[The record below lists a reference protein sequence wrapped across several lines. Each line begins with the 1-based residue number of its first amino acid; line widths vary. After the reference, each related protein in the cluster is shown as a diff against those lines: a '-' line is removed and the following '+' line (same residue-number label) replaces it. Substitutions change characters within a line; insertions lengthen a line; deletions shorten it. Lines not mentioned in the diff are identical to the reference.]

1 MAFALVLAAAGAPS
15 EPWQSQSLHPEPL
28 RLAAFGPQPLPLY
41 AHSLASGEIRQ
52 EDNSSLHTVLRQGVA
67 WVHIPKC
74 ASSASVIFPTAM
86 RFDPCCID
94 SVSHEIRTRTAQP
107 RLTVTRD

>member
-52 EDNSSLHTVLRQGVA
+52 EDNSSLHTVLILCPPGVSEYYVGSIFLI
-67 WVHIPKC
+67 WGVH
-74 ASSASVIFPTAM
+74 
-86 RFDPCCID
+86 
-94 SVSHEIRTRTAQP
+94 
-107 RLTVTRD
+107 L

>member
-52 EDNSSLHTVLRQGVA
+52 RPPSPERPGAELASLCPGRESTVLHYREASRESGSVRQD
-67 WVHIPKC
+67 
-74 ASSASVIFPTAM
+74 SNSPTT
-86 RFDPCCID
+86 P
-94 SVSHEIRTRTAQP
+94 H
-107 RLTVTRD
+107 RDA

>member
-52 EDNSSLHTVLRQGVA
+52 EDNSSLHTVLRPGDA
-67 WVHIPKC
+67 ITIMANAC
-74 ASSASVIFPTAM
+74 RLSRDGA
-86 RFDPCCID
+86 
-94 SVSHEIRTRTAQP
+94 VSDGRGSFF
-107 RLTVTRD
+107 VV

>member
-41 AHSLASGEIRQ
+41 GVCPLPSGDAITIMANACRET
-52 EDNSSLHTVLRQGVA
+52 EL
-67 WVHIPKC
+67 
-74 ASSASVIFPTAM
+74 
-86 RFDPCCID
+86 
-94 SVSHEIRTRTAQP
+94 
-107 RLTVTRD
+107 